1 EGRAGGRQP
10 VRGGGAGRGAR
21 GRPVGGGPGGAG
33 GGRDPQVAL
42 PLRQRVLIDEVSG
55 HAAAGGEPRR
65 SGAGHVEPVDVG
77 LLPDGGATGRV
88 GSPSRRAGRPPPPPP
103 APPPLPPRPP

>member
-1 EGRAGGRQP
+1 EGAGGGHRGSGGGVGLWVVRRSVGERQ
-10 VRGGGAGRGAR
+10 GGAGRGRA
-21 GRPVGGGPGGAG
+21 
-33 GGRDPQVAL
+33 PQVAL